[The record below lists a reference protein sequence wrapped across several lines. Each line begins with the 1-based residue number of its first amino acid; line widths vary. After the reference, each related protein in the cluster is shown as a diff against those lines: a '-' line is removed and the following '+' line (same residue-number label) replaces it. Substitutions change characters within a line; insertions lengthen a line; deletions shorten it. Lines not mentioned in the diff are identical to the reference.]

1 MTADSAYHESY
12 AAPEKSKAE
21 TADFLL
27 ERDRFV
33 ERDRMERTIKLQLQ
47 QLHDALTDISITDLP
62 SAQQQKQAI
71 DNRTKVLAA
80 AQRISKLV

>member
-12 AAPEKSKAE
+12 AAPEKSKAQN
-21 TADFLL
+21 ADFLI
-27 ERDRFV
+27 
-33 ERDRMERTIKLQLQ
+33 ERDRMEKTIKLQFQ